1 MGLEAAEQSNA
12 FAITLLPR
20 ILTRLG
26 PEGKTLI
33 SLNPMGDFRTPI
45 LASISQKGLDMGRET
60 PFGIFCLAADRA
72 DERKNLMAS
81 SGWTGRERKGFLEAA
96 EDE

>member
-1 MGLEAAEQSNA
+1 
-12 FAITLLPR
+12 
-20 ILTRLG
+20 LG

-72 DERKNLMAS
+72 DERKILMAS